1 MKTFHL
7 FATVYDNLVHLLR
20 KHQHKMAMIAA
31 HPALN
36 FRIENFTHPFIA
48 ECKLIGVTILSS
60 CSAKSAFNH
69 CIGRDYGEGKLLN
82 SSWHQT
88 LGKAFAKGWLGK
100 K

>member
-36 FRIENFTHPFIA
+36 FRIET
-48 ECKLIGVTILSS
+48 LLILS
-60 CSAKSAFNH
+60 
-69 CIGRDYGEGKLLN
+69 
-82 SSWHQT
+82 
-88 LGKAFAKGWLGK
+88 
-100 K
+100 